1 MKTLAIIQARMGSIR
16 LPGKVMKNL
25 CGRPMIYWVMKSVS
39 EAKMVDKV
47 VVATSTNSENNTLAE
62 YVTGYYGLE
71 VFRGSEN
78 NVLDRYVQCA
88 RLYEAEN
95 VVRITGDCPL
105 INPIII
111 DLVIEEHGLCNTD
124 YTSNIFPVRTYPKG
138 LDTEVMTYETLYY
151 LWSQSLT
158 DYEEEHVT
166 AYIHHH
172 PEKFRIGNVRFQKD
186 ASHFQWSV
194 DTQEDL
200 DRIEETLTCLR

>member
-1 MKTLAIIQARMGSIR
+1 MKTLAIIQARMRSTR
-16 LPGKVMKNL
+16 LPGKVMMNL
-25 CGRPMIYWVMKSVS
+25 CGHPMIYWIIKGVS
-39 EAKMVDKV
+39 EAKLVDKV
-47 VVATSTNSENNTLAE
+47 VVATSTNTEDVLIK
-62 YVTGYYGLE
+62 YVESLG
-71 VFRGSEN
+71 VDIFRGDEK

-88 RLYEAEN
+88 RLYEPEN

-111 DLVIEEHGLCNTD
+111 DLVIEEHELCSTD
-124 YTSNIFPVRTYPKG
+124 YASNIFPRRTYPKG

-172 PEKFRIGNVRFQKD
+172 PEEFRIGNVQFQKD
-186 ASHFQWSV
+186 ASHHQWSV
-194 DTQEDL
+194 DTQEDF
-200 DRIEETLTCLR
+200 DRVKEIMICMNS

>member
-1 MKTLAIIQARMGSIR
+1 MKTLAIIQARMGSTR
-16 LPGKVMKNL
+16 LPGKVMKYL
-25 CGRPMIYWVMKSVS
+25 CDYPMIYWVIKGVC
-39 EAKMVDKV
+39 EAKLVDKV
-47 VVATSTNSENNTLAE
+47 VVATSTNPENDRLTVYLE
-62 YVTGYYGLE
+62 SLGVE
-71 VFRGSEN
+71 VFRGSED

-88 RLYEAEN
+88 RQYNPKN

-111 DLVIEEHGLCNTD
+111 DLVVEEHELCSTD
-124 YTSNIFPVRTYPKG
+124 YTSNVFPRRTYPRG
-138 LDTEVMTYETLYY
+138 LDVEVMTYETLHY

-172 PEKFRIGNVRFQKD
+172 PKEFRIGNVLFQND
-186 ASHFQWSV
+186 ASRFQWSV

-200 DRIEETLTCLR
+200 DRIEELLICMNN

>member
-1 MKTLAIIQARMGSIR
+1 MKTLAIIQARMGSTR
-16 LPGKVMKNL
+16 LPGKVMKHL
-25 CGRPMIYWVMKSVS
+25 CGRPMIYWVIKGVC
-39 EAKMVDKV
+39 EAKLVDKV
-47 VVATSTNSENNTLAE
+47 VVATSTNSENDVLTE
-62 YVTGYYGLE
+62 YVESLDVD

-88 RLYEAEN
+88 RKYGADN
-95 VVRITGDCPL
+95 VMRITGDCPL

-111 DLVIEEHGLCNTD
+111 DLVIEEHELCNTD
-124 YTSNIFPVRTYPKG
+124 YASNVFPTRTYPKG
-138 LDTEVMTYETLYY
+138 LDVEAMTYETLYY

-172 PEKFRIGNVRFQKD
+172 PKEFRIGNVKFQND
-186 ASHFQWSV
+186 LSHFQWSV

-200 DRIEETLTCLR
+200 DRIEEILICMNN